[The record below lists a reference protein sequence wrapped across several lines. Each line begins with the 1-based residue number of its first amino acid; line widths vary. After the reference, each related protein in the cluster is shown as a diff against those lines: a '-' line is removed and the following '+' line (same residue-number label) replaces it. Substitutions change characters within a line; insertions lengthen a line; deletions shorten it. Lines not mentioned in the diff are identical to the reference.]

1 VQYKQGAHII
11 RRIAQQWKQW
21 ILLAWLLWAIAISL
35 PLIALLYK
43 TANVS
48 LYWMALVLPA
58 CYITLLLIRNP
69 AKITAEETTRFLDKT
84 EPTLEES
91 SGLLLHPS
99 TGMLENLQAE
109 KISAQL
115 QQLAIP
121 KPWLPALRKALLALG
136 ISVLITVL
144 FAQLVTSSY
153 IITSDQHNTQTAEIK
168 PGGIASAKI
177 SITPPAYT
185 RKVSRIQQSFNITA
199 EEGSTVQ
206 WNIQTAYPAKQLYL
220 LFNDSVRIAMQPGKE
235 KKQWSLARQVV
246 QTGFYQLV
254 IDSLASELYR
264 IDMIADMSPVITIQ
278 KPAPNTVIDYG
289 MPRKTLLQATVSDD
303 YGVQDA
309 WIAATIASGSGE
321 GVQFREEQLRFPGTF
336 AGKAQQYPLRQ
347 TIDLQALKMVPGD
360 ELYFYILAKDNAGHE
375 KRSDIFI
382 ITIVDTAE
390 LMSLNGLQLGVNVK
404 PDYFRSQRQII
415 IETEQLLREKDT
427 ISVQRFRDRSNNLG
441 IDQKLLRMRY
451 GKFLG
456 EENELDGEEHASET
470 ENDAGDFG
478 NADKI
483 IDQFTHKHD
492 IAEDATFFSSD
503 TKAQLK
509 ATLSEMWN
517 AELRLRT
524 FQPREAL
531 VYEYRALRML
541 KELQQK
547 DRVYVAKTSVK
558 TTPLNPEK
566 RLSADISKVQE
577 PRLQKTLTLPS
588 EEITQLR
595 KAIAELET
603 LKVGKVPVFS
613 PDMHTAY
620 KYISDAA
627 VRAPS
632 DYLAALSSFK
642 RIQEA
647 SGRQKNVLKDDVR
660 QVQQALQKLV
670 QAPLPLPYHPGN
682 SLQRIGQD
690 YFHQL
695 QQMRQ

>member
-1 VQYKQGAHII
+1 M
-11 RRIAQQWKQW
+11 
-21 ILLAWLLWAIAISL
+21 LLVWLLWAIAISL
-35 PLIALLYK
+35 PLAVWLYK
-43 TANVS
+43 ATAIS

-58 CYITLLLIRNP
+58 CYSILLLARNP
-69 AKITAEETTRFLDKT
+69 VKISAEETARFLDKT
-84 EPTLEES
+84 DPLLEES
-91 SGLLLHPS
+91 SGLLLHQAS
-99 TGMLENLQAE
+99 GILETLQAE

-115 QQLAIP
+115 QQQAMP

-136 ISVLITVL
+136 ITAVITLL
-144 FAQLVTSSY
+144 FVQFAAPVHNKASDPHSTS
-153 IITSDQHNTQTAEIK
+153 IAETK
-168 PGGIASAKI
+168 PEGIVSAKI
-177 SITPPAYT
+177 SITPLPYT
-185 RKVSRIQQSFNITA
+185 RKPLRMQSSFNITA

-220 LFNDSVRIAMQPGKE
+220 FFNDSIRIAMQPDKE
-235 KKQWSLARQVV
+235 KKQWSITKQVM

-254 IDSLASELYR
+254 TDSLASELYR
-264 IDMIADMSPVITIQ
+264 IDMIPDMSPVITIQ
-278 KPAPNTVIDYG
+278 KPAPNTIIDYG
-289 MPRKTLLQATVSDD
+289 MPRRTLLQATVNDD

-336 AGKAQQYPLRQ
+336 AAKEQQYTLRQ
-347 TIDLQALKMVPGD
+347 TIDLQALKMLPGD
-360 ELYFYILAKDNAGHE
+360 ELYFYVLAKDNAGHE

-382 ITIVDTAE
+382 VTLADTAE
-390 LMSLNGLQLGVNVK
+390 LMSLSGLQLGVNVK

-427 ISVQRFRDRSNNLG
+427 ISVQRFHDRSNNLG

-456 EENELDGEEHASET
+456 EENELDGEEHISET
-470 ENDAGDFG
+470 GNDAGDFG

-492 IAEDATFFSSD
+492 IAEDATFFSAD

-517 AELRLRT
+517 AELHLRT
-524 FQPREAL
+524 FEPREAL
-531 VYEYRALRML
+531 VYEYKALRML

-547 DRVYVAKTSVK
+547 DRVYVAKTSIK
-558 TTPLNPEK
+558 TTPLNPGK

-595 KAIAELET
+595 KAIAELEI
-603 LKVGKVPVFS
+603 LKTQEVPVFS
-613 PDMHTAY
+613 PAMYTAY

-627 VRAPS
+627 VRVPS

-642 RIQEA
+642 RLQEA
-647 SGRQKNVLKDDVR
+647 SGRRKNASRDDVR
-660 QVQQALQKLV
+660 HVQQALQKLV
-670 QAPLPLPYHPGN
+670 LAPSPLPYHPGN
-682 SLQRIGQD
+682 TLQRIGQD

>member
-1 VQYKQGAHII
+1 M
-11 RRIAQQWKQW
+11 
-21 ILLAWLLWAIAISL
+21 LLVWLLWAAAISL
-35 PLIALLYK
+35 LLAVWLYK
-43 TANVS
+43 TTTIS
-48 LYWMALVLPA
+48 LYWMALVLPV
-58 CYITLLLIRNP
+58 CYSILLLARNP
-69 AKITAEETTRFLDKT
+69 LKISAEETARFLDKT
-84 EPTLEES
+84 EPLLEES
-91 SGLLLHPS
+91 AGLLLHPAS
-99 TGMLENLQAE
+99 GILETLQAE
-109 KISAQL
+109 KISVQL
-115 QQLAIP
+115 QQLAMP

-136 ISVLITVL
+136 VAVVVTLL
-144 FAQLVTSSY
+144 FAQFATPVPTK
-153 IITSDQHNTQTAEIK
+153 TSDPHSTPDAETK
-168 PGGIASAKI
+168 PEGIVSAKI
-177 SITPPAYT
+177 SIIPPSYT
-185 RKVSRIQQSFNITA
+185 RKPLRIQPSFNITA
-199 EEGSTVQ
+199 EEGSMVQ
-206 WNIQTAYPAKQLYL
+206 WNIQTAHPAKQLYL
-220 LFNDSVRIAMQPGKE
+220 LLNDSIRIAIQPDKE
-235 KKQWSLARQVV
+235 KKQWSLAKQVM

-254 IDSLASELYR
+254 TDSLASELYR
-264 IDMIADMSPVITIQ
+264 IDMIPDMSPVITIQ

-289 MPRKTLLQATVSDD
+289 MPRRTLLQATVNDD

-336 AGKAQQYPLRQ
+336 AGKAQQYTLRQ

-360 ELYFYILAKDNAGHE
+360 ELYFYVLAKDNAGHE

-382 ITIVDTAE
+382 VTLADTAE
-390 LMSLNGLQLGVNVK
+390 LMSLSGLQLGVNVK

-427 ISVQRFRDRSNNLG
+427 ISIQRFHDRSNNLG

-456 EENELDGEEHASET
+456 EENELDGEEGHAPET
-470 ENDAGDFG
+470 GNDAGDFG

-492 IAEDATFFSSD
+492 IAEDATFFSAD

-524 FQPREAL
+524 FEPREAL
-531 VYEYRALRML
+531 VYEYKALRML

-558 TTPLNPEK
+558 TTPLNPGK

-588 EEITQLR
+588 EESMQLR

-603 LKVGKVPVFS
+603 LKTQAVPVFS
-613 PDMHTAY
+613 PAMYTAY

-642 RIQEA
+642 RLQEA
-647 SGRQKNVLKDDVR
+647 AGRQKHASQDDVR

-670 QAPLPLPYHPGN
+670 MAPSPLPYHPGN
-682 SLQRIGQD
+682 TLQRIGQD